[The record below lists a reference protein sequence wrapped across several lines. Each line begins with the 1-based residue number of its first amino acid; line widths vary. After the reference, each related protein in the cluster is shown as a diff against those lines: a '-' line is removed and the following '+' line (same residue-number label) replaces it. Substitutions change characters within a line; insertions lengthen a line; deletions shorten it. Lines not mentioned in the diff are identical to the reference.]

1 MSKGQ
6 TTQQSKGYKNCRL
19 WTILAKS
26 LGISKQS
33 KETQIFS
40 SLLYFLTFSSAAG
53 KTLAIVIVI
62 IENVLFSDLYS
73 E

>member
-6 TTQQSKGYKNCRL
+6 TTLQSKSNNNCRL

-40 SLLYFLTFSSAAG
+40 SLLYFLTFSSAASKDLG
-53 KTLAIVIVI
+53 YCLWFTQKYTFQLP
-62 IENVLFSDLYS
+62 LF
-73 E
+73 